1 MESCKKRMQKGK
13 KLAMTDPSN
22 RRSKE
27 RLIEK
32 REKLQASMDEPQG
45 PHIRIPFIFKVILL
59 YSQQITALDDGVM
72 KQDGANVQF
81 MLKHDFYLAV
91 FALPSSRLKHFS
103 GLVITQFLRKKKRYH
118 LEEESDFG
126 ITKGDLL
133 EKAIRALDLRIH
145 SVDGNI
151 AKPNTP

>member
-45 PHIRIPFIFKVILL
+45 PHIRIPIIFNEENSFHTKDELERESKKGKIRRLIELCENYKENQHPLHVWRGYLYLHKVDMGLG
-59 YSQQITALDDGVM
+59 YMGFPWTLD
-72 KQDGANVQF
+72 
-81 MLKHDFYLAV
+81 
-91 FALPSSRLKHFS
+91 
-103 GLVITQFLRKKKRYH
+103 
-118 LEEESDFG
+118 
-126 ITKGDLL
+126 
-133 EKAIRALDLRIH
+133 
-145 SVDGNI
+145 
-151 AKPNTP
+151 